1 MRHISFPF
9 PEDVPHQ
16 GTFLRRNART
26 LAAAC
31 TLGRS
36 SRDARR
42 ALVAR
47 EPLRHRLEPQSSE
60 PPRATAGDSR
70 VRQGNF
76 AVHPRFRS
84 LPLINLSMP
93 FTVAEKVAVV
103 VAICSLAMAALVWFG
118 T

>member
-1 MRHISFPF
+1 MEAIDSNFVAPDVHATHIIS
-9 PEDVPHQ
+9 HQ

-36 SRDARR
+36 SRRAARTGR
-42 ALVAR
+42 AR
-47 EPLRHRLEPQSSE
+47 T
-60 PPRATAGDSR
+60 ATPSVGTAVVGTTAR